1 MTNKLNSMSNILKL
15 TGAAFVALLLLACG
29 NSSKEQKGSLAD
41 KKAELQ
47 KLKGEQ
53 TKLNDQVKKLE
64 DEISKLDSTAVNRAK
79 LVAVTPLLQQDFTH
93 YIDLQGTVDAENISY
108 IAPRG
113 MGGVVRQLFVKQG
126 DNVRKGQLLLKLDDA
141 IARQNVA
148 NAEQAVEGVKTQLNL
163 AKDLYRRQ
171 KNLWDQGIGTE
182 VQLLNAKTSMEAL
195 ESQLKQAEV
204 GVRLAKEQ
212 LNQTSVY
219 SDVDGVADLVNVKVG
234 ELFQGVTAAGPQ
246 IRVINT
252 SNLKVKVAV
261 PENYLASVK
270 KGTPVVVEIGDVNKT
285 FKSVVYRV
293 GQEINANARAVTAEI
308 KIPSDPLL
316 RPNQLAVVRIQ
327 DYTAKNTIVIPM
339 VTIQTDEKSKYV
351 FVLETEK
358 GKKIARKKAVVV
370 GQIYGEQIEV
380 KSGLQGG
387 EQLITQG
394 YQGVYD
400 GQEVTTEG

>member
-15 TGAAFVALLLLACG
+15 TGAAFVTILLLACG

-64 DEISKLDSTAVNRAK
+64 DEIAKLDSTAVNRAK

-219 SDVDGVADLVNVKVG
+219 SDVNGVADLVNVKVG

-246 IRVINT
+246 IRVVNT
-252 SNLKVKVAV
+252 SNLKVEVAV

-270 KGTPVVVEIGDVNKT
+270 KGTPVVVEIGDVNKK
-285 FKSVVYRV
+285 FKSVVYRI

-316 RPNQLAVVRIQ
+316 RPNQLAVVKIQ

-339 VTIQTDEKSKYV
+339 VTIQTDEKGKYV

-358 GKKIARKKAVVV
+358 GKKIARKKPVVV

>member
-1 MTNKLNSMSNILKL
+1 MSNILKL
-15 TGAAFVALLLLACG
+15 TGAAFVTILLLACG

-64 DEISKLDSTAVNRAK
+64 DEIAKLDSTAVNRAK

-219 SDVDGVADLVNVKVG
+219 SDVNGVADLVNVKVG

-246 IRVINT
+246 IRVVNT
-252 SNLKVKVAV
+252 SNLKVEVAV

-270 KGTPVVVEIGDVNKT
+270 KGTPVVVEIGDVNKK
-285 FKSVVYRV
+285 FKSVVYRI

-316 RPNQLAVVRIQ
+316 RPNQLAVVKIQ

-339 VTIQTDEKSKYV
+339 VTIQTDEKGKYV

-358 GKKIARKKAVVV
+358 GKKIARKKPVVV

>member
-1 MTNKLNSMSNILKL
+1 
-15 TGAAFVALLLLACG
+15 
-29 NSSKEQKGSLAD
+29 
-41 KKAELQ
+41 
-47 KLKGEQ
+47 
-53 TKLNDQVKKLE
+53 
-64 DEISKLDSTAVNRAK
+64 
-79 LVAVTPLLQQDFTH
+79 
-93 YIDLQGTVDAENISY
+93 
-108 IAPRG
+108 
-113 MGGVVRQLFVKQG
+113 VKQG

-219 SDVDGVADLVNVKVG
+219 SDVNGVADLVNVKVG

-246 IRVINT
+246 IRVVNT
-252 SNLKVKVAV
+252 SNLKVEVAV

-270 KGTPVVVEIGDVNKT
+270 KGTPVVVEIGDVNKK
-285 FKSVVYRV
+285 FKSVVYRI

-316 RPNQLAVVRIQ
+316 RPNQLAVVKIQ

-339 VTIQTDEKSKYV
+339 VTIQTDEKGKYV

-358 GKKIARKKAVVV
+358 GKKIARKKPVVV

>member
-1 MTNKLNSMSNILKL
+1 MSNILKL

>member
-1 MTNKLNSMSNILKL
+1 MSNILKL
-15 TGAAFVALLLLACG
+15 TGAAFVAILLLACG

-64 DEISKLDSTAVNRAK
+64 DEIAKLDSTAVNRAK

-93 YIDLQGTVDAENISY
+93 YIDLQGAVDAENISY

-126 DNVRKGQLLLKLDDA
+126 DNVRKGQLLVKLDDA

-163 AKDLYRRQ
+163 ARDLYRRQ

-204 GVRLAKEQ
+204 GVKLAKEQ

-219 SDVDGVADLVNVKVG
+219 SDVNGVADLVNVKVG

-246 IRVINT
+246 IRVVNT
-252 SNLKVKVAV
+252 SSLKVEVAV
-261 PENYLASVK
+261 PENYLGSVK
-270 KGTPVVVEIGDVNKT
+270 KGTPVVVEISDANKKI
-285 FKSVVYRV
+285 KSVIHRI

-308 KIPSDPLL
+308 KIPADPLL
-316 RPNQLAVVRIQ
+316 RPNQLAIVRIQ

-339 VTIQTDEKSKYV
+339 VTIQTDEKGKYV

-358 GKKIARKKAVVV
+358 GKKIARKKTVVV